1 MRIEEWNERYRSGQ
15 RGAER
20 EPAPLVARFAST
32 LKPALKP
39 GRALDLACGT
49 GRHALFLANLGWDVT
64 AVDGSSAALDVLSR
78 QPQIKTVL
86 ADLTLDAT
94 VIAPAAFDL
103 ILCCYYLQ
111 RSLFPKILSA
121 TAPGGMVIAIVHIPE
136 GDQQPNENRAAPG
149 ELRQFFAGWTILHD
163 YEGPPNDPAHQRSVA
178 EIVAVR

>member
-1 MRIEEWNERYRSGQ
+1 MRIEEWEERYRSGQ

-20 EPAPLVARFAST
+20 EPAPLVARFAS
-32 LKPALKP
+32 ALKP

-64 AVDGSSAALDVLSR
+64 AVDGSSTALDVLARQSR
-78 QPQIKTVL
+78 IKTVL
-86 ADLTLDAT
+86 ADLTLDDT
-94 VIAPAAFDL
+94 VIPPGASDL

-111 RSLFPKILSA
+111 RSLFPKILSG

-149 ELRQFFAGWTILHD
+149 ELRRFFQGWTILHD